1 MRKLALISA
10 FLLVPLV
17 LAAAALSS
25 EPDAIPDVNG
35 TVYVTERTPASSS
48 VTAYDAATGV
58 VHWTTAVGSR
68 PIGVVWPRGTDKV
81 YSSDELANSMSVLDR
96 ETGAHV
102 APKVAMG
109 PLPHHL
115 MASKDGRRIYVAEF
129 GWNQIGIVDTQLDQR
144 VRGLVASTKENARTH
159 AVWVP
164 AYERF
169 IYATN
174 TRPRPSSNPCA
185 TILPGEIAKIDTES
199 GVPVWEFPIGKD
211 PSEILVSSKEQVAY
225 VSVRCEHAIKVVDL
239 AGAAPSLLA
248 TVPIGIEPD
257 TLSLTEDRQKLIVGL
272 RDTTGAKMAIMD
284 TGTFAV
290 QTVPLTGRTTGHQWL
305 SQNSR
310 YTFIAVEGPGTP
322 AGTGGGVAV
331 VDNVAGAQIDFYP
344 HPTGGPLPHG
354 VFFDPR
360 RLR

>member
-1 MRKLALISA
+1 MRKLALIST
-10 FLLVPLV
+10 LLLAPLV
-17 LAAAALSS
+17 VAAAALSS
-25 EPDAIPDVNG
+25 EPAGIPDVNG

-48 VTAYDAATGV
+48 VTAYDAATGA
-58 VHWTTAVGSR
+58 VHWTTTVGSR
-68 PIGVVWPRGTDKV
+68 PIGVVWPRDTGKV

-96 ETGAHV
+96 QTGARLGGI
-102 APKVAMG
+102 PMG

-115 MASKDGRRIYVAEF
+115 MASKDGRRVYVAEF
-129 GWNQIGIVDTQLDQR
+129 GWNQIGVVDTQLDQR
-144 VRGLVASTKENARTH
+144 VRGLVASTQENARTH

-169 IYATN
+169 VYATN
-174 TRPRPSSNPCA
+174 SRPRPSTNPCA
-185 TILPGEIAKIDTES
+185 TIAPGEIAKIDTES
-199 GVPVWEFPIGKD
+199 GTPVWEFPIGKD
-211 PSEILVSSKEQVAY
+211 PSEILVNSKEQVAY

-239 AGAAPSLLA
+239 SGATPSLIA

-257 TLSLTEDRQKLIVGL
+257 TLSLSDDRQWLIVGL
-272 RDTTGAKMAIMD
+272 RDTSGAKMAIMN
-284 TGTFAV
+284 TASFGV
-290 QTVPLTGRTTGHQWL
+290 HTVPLTGRTTGHQWL
-305 SQNSR
+305 SQFSR

-331 VDNVAGAQIDFYP
+331 VDNVARVQVTFYP
-344 HPTGGPLPHG
+344 YPNGGPLPHG